1 MKQIVNPSDI
11 NMNKERILADFR
23 LANLSRNLSIIG
35 RREVL
40 TGKAKFGIFGDGKE
54 IIQMAL
60 AKQFRN
66 GDWRSGYYR
75 DQTWMMAMGLY
86 DSLEFFHQ
94 LYGNTD
100 REINPGSGGRVFN
113 NHFSVPNI
121 NPDGSW
127 RDLTKQKNSSSDI
140 SPTAGQMPRL
150 LGLAY
155 ASKLFRQNKDLHQF
169 TTLSLKGK

>member
-1 MKQIVNPSDI
+1 MKQTTNPSGNI
-11 NMNKERILADFR
+11 MNKENILADFR

-40 TGKAKFGIFGDGKE
+40 SGKAKFGIFGDGKE
-54 IIQMAL
+54 IVQIAL

-94 LYGNTD
+94 LYGNTNRD
-100 REINPGSGGRVFN
+100 INPEAEEESSIIIFRFRISILTDRGATLQNRKIHHPIFLLQQGRCLVCL
-113 NHFSVPNI
+113 
-121 NPDGSW
+121 DW
-127 RDLTKQKNSSSDI
+127 L
-140 SPTAGQMPRL
+140 M
-150 LGLAY
+150 
-155 ASKLFRQNKDLHQF
+155 RQNYSGK
-169 TTLSLKGK
+169 TKICISLPRFH